1 MTRVLGDLYVRSPLN
16 FLAFTRIIDM
26 AKDQYFGK
34 GWGRMAKNNGKL
46 IKYRKPLNL
55 NIGMLIFAVI
65 FIYMVFSVYTYL
77 TKEKVQF
84 YEVAEGS
91 IVDDKSYTGIILR
104 QENTEYAQSAGYIN
118 YYVREGKRASVNT
131 CIYSVDESGDLSS
144 FLEEQ
149 NQGAGAFT
157 AQDLSNIR
165 KQLDAYSV
173 AYSDEKFDSV
183 YDVKYTLEAMVI
195 EYTNFNA
202 LDSQEQLM
210 DQMGIGFKQVV
221 TPVSG
226 VISYGIDGYETLTV
240 PQIDE
245 SVFDRSGYAKAI
257 TKAGQRVEP
266 GTPVYKVITEDTWS
280 IVFPL
285 EEEDA
290 LEFSSRGSL
299 RVSFPG
305 HNLVTSG
312 VFSIVTG
319 GDGKAYGKLDFDKY
333 MVQFVSD
340 RYVDFEIITE
350 TTEGLKIPIS
360 SVTTKNF
367 YLVPVEFLTKGGDSF
382 DDGFNKEVYSE
393 AGTSV
398 VFVPTTIYY
407 SNGEYYYIDCGKDQI
422 IQAGDYL
429 VKPDSTERFQVGITA
444 SLQGVY
450 NINRGYTVF
459 KQIEVLAQS
468 DEFYTIRKNMSYG
481 LNVYDHIVLNASIIE
496 KEGVFVYQ

>member
-1 MTRVLGDLYVRSPLN
+1 
-16 FLAFTRIIDM
+16 
-26 AKDQYFGK
+26 
-34 GWGRMAKNNGKL
+34 MAKNNGKL

-131 CIYSVDESGDLSS
+131 CIYSVDESGELSS

-173 AYSDEKFDSV
+173 AYSDEKFDAV

-210 DQMGIGFKQVV
+210 DQMGIGFKQVI

-257 TKAGQRVEP
+257 TKA
-266 GTPVYKVITEDTWS
+266 
-280 IVFPL
+280 
-285 EEEDA
+285 
-290 LEFSSRGSL
+290 
-299 RVSFPG
+299 
-305 HNLVTSG
+305 
-312 VFSIVTG
+312 
-319 GDGKAYGKLDFDKY
+319 
-333 MVQFVSD
+333 
-340 RYVDFEIITE
+340 
-350 TTEGLKIPIS
+350 
-360 SVTTKNF
+360 
-367 YLVPVEFLTKGGDSF
+367 
-382 DDGFNKEVYSE
+382 
-393 AGTSV
+393 
-398 VFVPTTIYY
+398 
-407 SNGEYYYIDCGKDQI
+407 
-422 IQAGDYL
+422 
-429 VKPDSTERFQVGITA
+429 
-444 SLQGVY
+444 
-450 NINRGYTVF
+450 
-459 KQIEVLAQS
+459 
-468 DEFYTIRKNMSYG
+468 
-481 LNVYDHIVLNASIIE
+481 
-496 KEGVFVYQ
+496 